1 MSEES
6 VIFTNI
12 MYLGNAGDYW
22 SPPIHYYDFSFIEHV
37 QVHFM
42 DIYRGFVS
50 RREGYE
56 KFRYKDKLVI
66 IGGGGLIT
74 TNGDHLQKTFEGLV
88 ENNKVILWGIGS
100 NTCETIAWDIL
111 KHPNVLLAGIRDTV
125 YTLDQ
130 RYLPCVSCKHKLLDR
145 VHVSPSGI
153 GVIEHTDYPVN
164 IPVDK
169 IKNDSKIEDLVDFIS
184 SKESI
189 ISTTFHGVYWSQ
201 LLNKKVAIYRSDKVN
216 SKMINMRHRVPFCD
230 ENNYLKVLKYISRSE
245 GLLGESRYLNDV
257 FYSEVKDILKWV

>member
-22 SPPIHYYDFSFIEHV
+22 SSPIHYYDFSFINHV
-37 QVHFM
+37 QIHFM
-42 DIYRGFVS
+42 DIFRGAS
-50 RREGYE
+50 GREGYE
-56 KFRYKDKLVI
+56 KYKYKDKLVI
-66 IGGGGLIT
+66 IGGGGLLT
-74 TNGDHLQKTFEGLV
+74 TKGDHLQNTLEYLV

-111 KHPNVLLAGIRDTV
+111 KHPNVLLAGIRDTA

-145 VHVSPSGI
+145 INISPVGI
-153 GVIEHTDYPVN
+153 GIIEHTDFPINLPVE
-164 IPVDK
+164 K
-169 IKNDSKIEDLVDFIS
+169 IKNDQKIDDLIEFIS
-184 SKESI
+184 SKECI

-201 LLNKKVAIYRSDKVN
+201 LLNKKVAMYQPDRIN
-216 SKMINMRHRVPFCD
+216 SKMVNMRHRVPSCN
-230 ENNYLKVLKYISRSE
+230 EGNYLEVLKHTSRSE
-245 GLLGESRYLNDV
+245 GLLEESRYLNDV
-257 FYSEVKDILKWV
+257 FYSEVKEILKWV